1 MDRLVHMESD
11 KTTTDAAT
19 KELERELE
27 KCEDS
32 LKTWE
37 QMRTVLEMLV
47 TVKLF
52 YTNNLLTP

>member
-1 MDRLVHMESD
+1 MDKMVSENNSSEEG
-11 KTTTDAAT
+11 T

-32 LKTWE
+32 LKIWE

-47 TVKLF
+47 MVKSF
-52 YTNNLLTP
+52 NVK